1 VSSSSKR
8 DLVIVAC
15 AVSAGVHAALAPAH
29 FQESFAE
36 GAGFVAA
43 TVLLAAM
50 VAALAFFPASRLV
63 SIAVAF
69 VFAGLLVSYVFAATT
84 GIPLLHPDVEPVD
97 GLAVDT
103 TSVELFG
110 LALAVDLGRRR
121 VSGRVPLPAI
131 ALTVMVAVF
140 SALVALA
147 LSTGHHHA

>member
-8 DLVIVAC
+8 DLLIVAC

-29 FQESFAE
+29 FQESFVE

-43 TVLLAAM
+43 TAVLA
-50 VAALAFFPASRLV
+50 VVVGALAFFPASRLV
-63 SIAVAF
+63 VIAAAF
-69 VFAGLLVSYVFAATT
+69 VFAGLLVSYSFAAAT

-103 TSVELFG
+103 KLVELFG

-121 VSGRVPLPAI
+121 GDGRLPLPAI